1 MSSGLFATPTPTPI
15 GIPQADGSGFI
26 DTGWLHASVTPTPND
41 LVLSDGS
48 GHISPNWLIRGN
60 FSSPN
65 IFQQTDGTGAVLGTG
80 IALTLSNQAAALVW
94 AGPVTGTAAA
104 PTFRALAT
112 TDIPDLSSIYQP
124 FVLAGT
130 TLQYWRGDKTW
141 QTLPT
146 SLPPSGS
153 AGGDLTGTYP
163 NPTLAGVIT
172 AAGPVGSAT
181 VTPIVTYDAKGRLTA
196 VSSATIAPLFSS
208 ITSTPTT
215 LAGYGITDAQA
226 LNAKLTSI
234 SALANAVGWLHN
246 DGSGGFT
253 YSTPGGSGTVT
264 SVGSGTGLTGGP
276 ITGSGTLA
284 VTGSLATLFALANT
298 VGWLHNNGAGVFA
311 YTTPT
316 KSDVGLGSVENTALS
331 TWAGSVNL
339 TTLGTIVTGVWSG
352 TAIVD
357 AKIASAATWNAK
369 QAAITFG
376 TGVLTALGV
385 NIGSAGAP
393 VLFNGALGT
402 PTSGTLTNCTFPTLN
417 QNTSGTAAGLS
428 ATLAV
433 TSGGTG
439 LATIASGKML
449 YASALNTFA
458 ALSTG
463 NSLSIT
469 GGVLD
474 TIQDIRAISAPTFS
488 SLILK
493 SGQSAFQ
500 CYNASNV
507 LIGLIGVRDD
517 IAGTTN
523 ITFYGNGGANWVYWN
538 GNVSIGAGVSP
549 TAKLHIG
556 GDIKTADPSG
566 GTAQPWKL
574 GGYTAGV
581 AVQAGKVRVE
591 INGTPYDLLTA

>member
-48 GHISPNWLIRGN
+48 GHISPDWLIRGN

-80 IALTLSNQAAALVW
+80 IALTLSTQAAALVW
-94 AGPVTGTAAA
+94 AGPVSGVAAA

-112 TDIPDLSSIYQP
+112 TDIPSLSGVYQP
-124 FVLAGT
+124 
-130 TLQYWRGDKTW
+130 
-141 QTLPT
+141 
-146 SLPPSGS
+146 
-153 AGGDLTGTYP
+153 
-163 NPTLAGVIT
+163 I
-172 AAGPVGSAT
+172 
-181 VTPIVTYDAKGRLTA
+181 
-196 VSSATIAPLFSS
+196 
-208 ITSTPTT
+208 
-215 LAGYGITDAQA
+215 
-226 LNAKLTSI
+226 NAKLTSI
-234 SALANAVGWLHN
+234 S
-246 DGSGGFT
+246 
-253 YSTPGGSGTVT
+253 
-264 SVGSGTGLTGGP
+264 
-276 ITGSGTLA
+276 
-284 VTGSLATLFALANT
+284 ALANT